1 MRCQLQTLCT
11 GGGQQTDKQTMRM
24 KKMLLFVS
32 VILVLTVHA
41 QDKSY
46 PVLFQQTA
54 AEYRALCYQAY
65 NLAQLRIDQI
75 PRKTLR
81 KEKLAII
88 TDLDE
93 TILDNSYSEA
103 QLIKEGKQYTPA
115 SWKEWMSRSAT
126 TAVPGSVEFLQA
138 AARKG
143 ITIFYI
149 SNRDI
154 ADVPS
159 TLIDLQH
166 LQFPNADTAHMI
178 FKGKESTKEPR
189 RLQVAEN
196 YKVIMLMGD
205 NLTDFM
211 NVFEKKTIAE
221 RFAETD
227 KVKEEW
233 GRKFIV
239 LPNAIY
245 GEWENAIYGYKNN
258 LTPAEKEAAI
268 KKALTGF
275 K

>member
-1 MRCQLQTLCT
+1 
-11 GGGQQTDKQTMRM
+11 M
-24 KKMLLFVS
+24 KKILLFVFAVMAS
-32 VILVLTVHA
+32 AVHA

-54 AEYRALCYQAY
+54 AEYRALCYQAF

-115 SWKEWMSRSAT
+115 SWKEWMSKSAA

-154 ADVPS
+154 ADVPT
-159 TLIDLQH
+159 TLVDLQH
-166 LQFPNADTAHMI
+166 LKFPNADTTHMI

-189 RLQVAEN
+189 RSQVAEN

-211 NVFEKKTIAE
+211 DVFEKKTIAE
-221 RFAETD
+221 RFTETD
-227 KVKEEW
+227 KVRNEW

-245 GEWENAIYGYKNN
+245 GEWENAIYGYKYN
-258 LTPAEKEAAI
+258 LTPAEKDAAI
-268 KKALTGF
+268 RKMLIGF